1 MTGNALGRGRT
12 KRGMEMTDES
22 NDNSPGDTS
31 RNPRDTSRRT
41 FLRNTAAA
49 AGGIALAGPLS
60 ELEARQ
66 IEGYRPNP
74 RNGYGDLEP
83 VLDDNTGLPLLKLP
97 QGFRY
102 ESFGWTGDL
111 MDDGTLTPDRHDG
124 MAVID
129 VKWRRRRGLE
139 LILMRNHE
147 RGGTEPG
154 NPLPFVGNADTPI
167 YDNFVAPG
175 VIEGIGGGTTA
186 LSFSRGRFRG
196 SHATL
201 AGTLTNCAGGPTPW
215 GSWLT
220 CEEVMIRGSLIG
232 ARDHGYV
239 FEVPSPADG
248 TASARPI
255 VDMGFMSHEAVAV
268 DPYQGYVYVTE
279 DNGPHSGFYRYC
291 PHRRCRRP
299 GDLEA
304 GGTLEMLKVVGRTN
318 ADLSAVQTGDTFDVE
333 WVPIANPDAE
343 PEALVSPEPGVLPDI
358 AGAGK
363 SGPYLQGEALGA
375 ARFVRG
381 EGCWYRYGIVYF
393 VDTTAGPAGKGVV
406 WAYRPSRRWP
416 GYGRM
421 KALFV
426 SPDEATADNPDN
438 ITVSPRG
445 GILVCEDGGGISE
458 GGQFVRGTRLIGINR
473 NGSSYP
479 FAENNML
486 LESAIEGKP
495 FISPDDYRGREFAG
509 ATFSPIGRYL
519 FVNIQTPGVTFAI
532 RGPWRRG
539 RL

>member
-1 MTGNALGRGRT
+1 
-12 KRGMEMTDES
+12 MTDELMDNKRS
-22 NDNSPGDTS
+22 NEDPNNDRVNEDNRHARG
-31 RNPRDTSRRT
+31 TSRRT

-49 AGGIALAGPLS
+49 AGGVALAGPLS

-66 IEGYRPNP
+66 IEGYRPDP
-74 RNGYGDLEP
+74 GNGYGELEP

-97 QGFRY
+97 RGFRY

-129 VKWRRRRGLE
+129 IKWRRRGLE

-147 RGGTEPG
+147 RGGIEPG
-154 NPLPFVGNADTPI
+154 NPLPFVGNADTPT
-167 YDNFVAPG
+167 YDDFVAPG

-186 LSFSRGRFRG
+186 LTFSRGRFSG
-196 SHATL
+196 AHATL

-255 VDMGFMSHEAVAV
+255 IDMGFMSHEAVAV

-318 ADLSAVQTGDTFDVE
+318 ADLGDVETGDIFDVE
-333 WVPIANPDAE
+333 WVPIADPNAE

-406 WAYRPSRRWP
+406 WAYRPSRHWP
-416 GYGRM
+416 GYGRL

-445 GILVCEDGGGISE
+445 GILVCEDGGGVSE
-458 GGQFVRGTRLIGINR
+458 AGQFVRGTRLIGINR

-486 LESAIEGKP
+486 LESAIDGKP
-495 FISPDDYRGREFAG
+495 FIAPDDYRGREFAG

>member
-1 MTGNALGRGRT
+1 
-12 KRGMEMTDES
+12 MTDKEKT
-22 NDNSPGDTS
+22 NS
-31 RNPRDTSRRT
+31 TSRRA

-49 AGGIALAGPLS
+49 AGGIALAGPLT

-66 IEGYRPNP
+66 VGGYRPSP
-74 RNGYGDLEP
+74 RHGYGELAP
-83 VLDDNTGLPLLKLP
+83 VPDDNTGLPLLKLP
-97 QGFRY
+97 KGFRY

-129 VKWRRRRGLE
+129 VKWQRRRGLE

-147 RGGTEPG
+147 RGATEPG
-154 NPLPFVGNADTPI
+154 NPLPFIGNAETPI
-167 YDNFVAPG
+167 YDPFSAPG
-175 VIEGIGGGTTA
+175 LIAGIGGGTSA

-220 CEEVMIRGSLIG
+220 CEEVTIRGSLIG
-232 ARDHGYV
+232 ALDHGYV
-239 FEVPSPADG
+239 YEVPSPADG
-248 TASARPI
+248 LASARPI
-255 VDMGFMSHEAVAV
+255 VDMGFMDHEAVAV
-268 DPYQGYVYVTE
+268 DPLRGHVYVTE
-279 DNGPHSGFYRYC
+279 DNGPHSGFYRFT
-291 PHRRCRRP
+291 PRRRCRRP

-304 GGTLEMLKVVGRTN
+304 GGTLEMLKVTGQINT
-318 ADLSAVQTGDTFDVE
+318 DLGDVRTGDTFDVE
-333 WVPIANPDAE
+333 WVPIANPNAD
-343 PEALVSPEPGVLPDI
+343 PELLVSPEPGVLPDI

-363 SGPYLQGEALGA
+363 SGPYLQGEALGG

-393 VDTTAGPAGKGVV
+393 VDTTGGAAGKGVV
-406 WAYRPSRRWP
+406 WAYQPSRRWP
-416 GYGRM
+416 NCGHL

-445 GILVCEDGGGISE
+445 GILVCEDGGGVSDN
-458 GGQFVRGTRLIGINR
+458 GQFVRGTRLIGINR
-473 NGSSYP
+473 DGSSYP
-479 FAENNML
+479 FAENNMAL
-486 LESAIEGKP
+486 DTAPEGRP
-495 FISPDDYRGREFAG
+495 FIAAADYRSSEFAG

-539 RL
+539 HL